1 MHLVVSLLLIESY
14 YFLNLT
20 PMPFIPLREVDSGRG
35 RILNIKFKVKDKL

>member
-20 PMPFIPLREVDSGRG
+20 PMGLGVGHLVMKSQ
-35 RILNIKFKVKDKL
+35 

>member
-20 PMPFIPLREVDSGRG
+20 PMPPVPLQRG
-35 RILNIKFKVKDKL
+35 RKGEDSMGEARWG